1 MTGIEALKK
10 LEGLKKDYYSVKD
23 LERVLNMSVDS
34 LRGQLTRWVKKGV
47 MIRIAKGIYV
57 PHGTEIDITRIA
69 NQIYYPSYLSFESV
83 LSKYG
88 ILSQVPY
95 TLTFATPKRTRKM
108 ILNET
113 EVEFTKL
120 SDKYFFGYTFENGI
134 NIASPEK
141 ALVDCLYLVSK
152 GKRVLNIDELYLKNV
167 DKEKLVKIS
176 KVFPKNTRELVEN
189 VASRID

>member
-10 LEGLKKDYYSVKD
+10 LEKLKKDYYSVKD
-23 LERVLNMSVDS
+23 LERILDIPVDN
-34 LRGQLTRWVKKGV
+34 LRKQLTRWVEKGFL
-47 MIRIAKGIYV
+47 IRVAKGIYA
-57 PHGTEIDITRIA
+57 PYGTEIDVLKIA
-69 NQIYYPSYLSFESV
+69 NQMYYPSYLSFESV

-95 TLTFATPKRTRKM
+95 TLTFATPKRTKKM
-108 ILNET
+108 ILNDV

-152 GKRVLNIDELYLKNV
+152 GKRVIGVDELYLKNI
-167 DKEKLVKIS
+167 DNGKLIEIS
-176 KVFPKNTRELVEN
+176 KVFPKNTKELVRD
-189 VASRID
+189 VAERI

>member
-10 LEGLKKDYYSVKD
+10 LEKLKKDYYSVKD
-23 LERVLNMSVDS
+23 LERILDIPVDN
-34 LRGQLTRWVKKGV
+34 LRKQLTRWVEKGFL
-47 MIRIAKGIYV
+47 IRVAKGIYA
-57 PHGTEIDITRIA
+57 PYGTEIDVLKIA
-69 NQIYYPSYLSFESV
+69 NQMYYPSYLSFESV

-95 TLTFATPKRTRKM
+95 TLTFATPKRSKKM
-108 ILNET
+108 ILNDV

-120 SDKYFFGYTFENGI
+120 SDKYFFGYTYENGI

-152 GKRVLNIDELYLKNV
+152 GKRVIGVDELYLKNV
-167 DKEKLVKIS
+167 DKENLIEIS
-176 KVFPKNTRELVEN
+176 KVFPENTKELVRD
-189 VASRID
+189 VADRV

>member
-10 LEGLKKDYYSVKD
+10 LEKLKKDYYSVKD
-23 LERVLNMSVDS
+23 IERILDIQVDN
-34 LRGQLTRWVKKGV
+34 LRKQLTRWVEKGILV
-47 MIRIAKGIYV
+47 RIAKGIYA
-57 PHGTEIDITRIA
+57 PYGTEIDVLKIA
-69 NQIYYPSYLSFESV
+69 NQMYYPSYHSFESV

-108 ILNET
+108 ILNDT

-120 SDKYFFGYTFENGI
+120 SDKYYFGYVFEDGV

-152 GKRVLNIDELYLKNV
+152 GKRSLNIDELYLKNI
-167 DKEKLVKIS
+167 DKEKLIEIA
-176 KVFPKNTRELVEN
+176 KVFPENTRDLVES
-189 VASRID
+189 VVSKI

>member
-1 MTGIEALKK
+1 MTGIDALKK
-10 LEGLKKDYYSVKD
+10 LEELKKDYYSVKD
-23 LERVLNMSVDS
+23 IERVLNMPIDS
-34 LRGQLTRWVKKGV
+34 LRGQLTRWCKNGIL
-47 MIRIAKGIYV
+47 IRIAKGIYA
-57 PHGTEIDITRIA
+57 PYGTEIDVLKIA
-69 NQIYYPSYLSFESV
+69 NQMYYPSYLSFESV

-108 ILNET
+108 ILNDV

-120 SDKYFFGYTFENGI
+120 SNKYFFGYTFENGI

-152 GKRVLNIDELYLKNV
+152 GKRIMNVDELYLKNI
-167 DKEKLVKIS
+167 DKEKLIEIS
-176 KVFPKNTRELVEN
+176 KVFPKNTMELVTD
-189 VASRID
+189 VAGRI

>member
-1 MTGIEALKK
+1 MTGIDALKK
-10 LEGLKKDYYSVKD
+10 LQELKKDYYTVKD
-23 LERVLNMSVDS
+23 LERVLNMPIDS
-34 LRGQLTRWVKKGV
+34 LRGQLTRWCKKGV
-47 MIRIAKGIYV
+47 IIRISKGIYA
-57 PHGTEIDITRIA
+57 PYGTEINITKVA
-69 NQIYYPSYLSFESV
+69 NQMYYPSYLSFESV

-95 TLTFATPKRTRKM
+95 TLTFATPKRTKKV
-108 ILNET
+108 ILNEI

-120 SDKYFFGYTFENGI
+120 SDKYFFGYVFENGI

-152 GKRVLNIDELYLKNV
+152 GKRVLNIDELYLKNI
-167 DKEKLVKIS
+167 DKEKLIKIS

-189 VASRID
+189 VASRI

>member
-10 LEGLKKDYYSVKD
+10 LEKFKKDYYTVRD
-23 LERVLNMSVDS
+23 LGRVLDMPIDS
-34 LRGQLTRWVKKGV
+34 LRVQLTRWSNKGIL
-47 MIRIAKGIYV
+47 IRITKGIYA
-57 PHGTEIDITRIA
+57 PYGTEINVIKIA
-69 NQIYYPSYLSFESV
+69 NQMYYPSYISFESV

-95 TLTFATPKRTRKM
+95 TLTFATPKRTKKM
-108 ILNET
+108 ILNGT

-120 SDKYFFGYTFENGI
+120 SGKYYFGYAFEEGI

-152 GKRVLNIDELYLKNV
+152 GKRSLNIDELYLKNL
-167 DKEKLVKIS
+167 DKEKLLEIS
-176 KVFPKNTRELVEN
+176 KVFPKNTRELVES
-189 VASRID
+189 VVKKI

>member
-10 LEGLKKDYYSVKD
+10 LEKLKKDYYSVKD
-23 LERVLNMSVDS
+23 LERIIDIQVGN
-34 LRGQLTRWVKKGV
+34 LRKQLTRWVEKGILV
-47 MIRIAKGIYV
+47 RIAKGVYA
-57 PHGTEIDITRIA
+57 PYGTEIDVLKIA
-69 NQIYYPSYLSFESV
+69 NQMYYPSYLSFESV

-108 ILNET
+108 ILNDT

-120 SDKYFFGYTFENGI
+120 SDKYYFGYVFEDGV

-152 GKRVLNIDELYLKNV
+152 GKRSLNIDELYLKNI
-167 DKEKLVKIS
+167 DKEKLIEIA
-176 KVFPKNTRELVEN
+176 KVFPENTRDLVES
-189 VASRID
+189 VVSKI

>member
-10 LEGLKKDYYSVKD
+10 LEKLKKDYYSVKD
-23 LERVLNMSVDS
+23 LERVLDMPIDS
-34 LRGQLTRWVKKGV
+34 LRGQLTRWCKKGIL
-47 MIRIAKGIYV
+47 IRIAKGIYA
-57 PHGTEIDITRIA
+57 PYGTDIDVLKIA

-83 LSKYG
+83 LSRYG

-108 ILNET
+108 ILNDT

-120 SDKYFFGYTFENGI
+120 SDKYYFGYVFENGI
-134 NIASPEK
+134 NIAIPEK

-152 GKRVLNIDELYLKNV
+152 GKRSLNIDELYLKNI
-167 DKEKLVKIS
+167 DKDKLIEIS
-176 KVFPKNTRELVEN
+176 KVFPKNTRELVQSF
-189 VASRID
+189 VSRI

>member
-1 MTGIEALKK
+1 MTGIEVLKK

-23 LERVLNMSVDS
+23 LERILNMPVDS
-34 LRGQLTRWVKKGV
+34 LRGQLTRWCKKGV
-47 MIRIAKGIYV
+47 MIRIAKGIYA
-57 PHGTEIDITRIA
+57 PYGTEIDVLKIA
-69 NQIYYPSYLSFESV
+69 NQMYYPSYLSFESV

-167 DKEKLVKIS
+167 DKERLIELA
-176 KVFPKNTRELVEN
+176 KVFPENTRKLVRG
-189 VASRID
+189 VVKTT

>member
-10 LEGLKKDYYSVKD
+10 LEKLKKDYYSVKD
-23 LERVLNMSVDS
+23 LERIIGIPVDN
-34 LRGQLTRWVKKGV
+34 LRKQLTRWVEKGIL
-47 MIRIAKGIYV
+47 IRIAKGIYA
-57 PHGTEIDITRIA
+57 PYGTEINVLKIA
-69 NQIYYPSYLSFESV
+69 NQMYYPSYLSFESV

-95 TLTFATPKRTRKM
+95 TLTFATPKKTKKM
-108 ILNET
+108 ILNEV

-141 ALVDCLYLVSK
+141 ALIDCLYLVSK
-152 GKRVLNIDELYLKNV
+152 GKRVLNIDELYLKNI
-167 DKEKLVKIS
+167 DNGKLIEIS
-176 KVFPKNTRELVEN
+176 KVFPKNTKELVRD
-189 VASRID
+189 VAERI

>member
-1 MTGIEALKK
+1 MTGIEVLKK

-23 LERVLNMSVDS
+23 LERILDMPVDS
-34 LRGQLTRWVKKGV
+34 LRGQLTRWCKKGV
-47 MIRIAKGIYV
+47 MIRIAKGIYA
-57 PHGTEIDITRIA
+57 PYGTEIDVLKIA
-69 NQIYYPSYLSFESV
+69 NQMYYPSYLSFESV

-167 DKEKLVKIS
+167 DKERLIELA
-176 KVFPKNTRELVEN
+176 KVFPENTRKLVRG
-189 VASRID
+189 VVKTT

>member
-47 MIRIAKGIYV
+47 MIRISEGIYV
-57 PHGTEIDITRIA
+57 PYGTEIDITKIA

-95 TLTFATPKRTRKM
+95 TLTFATPKKTRKM
-108 ILNET
+108 ILNGT

-152 GKRVLNIDELYLKNV
+152 GKRVLNIDELYLKNI
-167 DKEKLVKIS
+167 DKERLIELA
-176 KVFPKNTRELVEN
+176 KVFPENTRKLVRG
-189 VASRID
+189 VVKTT

>member
-1 MTGIEALKK
+1 MTGIDALKK
-10 LEGLKKDYYSVKD
+10 LEELKKDYYSVKD
-23 LERVLNMSVDS
+23 LERIIGIPVDN
-34 LRGQLTRWVKKGV
+34 LRKQLTRWVEKGIL
-47 MIRIAKGIYV
+47 IRIAKGIYA
-57 PHGTEIDITRIA
+57 PYGTEIDVLKIA
-69 NQIYYPSYLSFESV
+69 NQMYYPSYLSFESV

-108 ILNET
+108 ILNDT

-120 SDKYFFGYTFENGI
+120 SDKYYFGYAFENGI

-152 GKRVLNIDELYLKNV
+152 GKRSINIDELYLKNV
-167 DKEKLVKIS
+167 DKEKLIEIA
-176 KVFPKNTRELVEN
+176 KVFPENTRKLVGS
-189 VASRID
+189 VASRI

>member
-47 MIRIAKGIYV
+47 MIRISEGIYV

-95 TLTFATPKRTRKM
+95 TLTFATPKKTRKM
-108 ILNET
+108 ILNGT

-167 DKEKLVKIS
+167 DKERLIELA
-176 KVFPKNTRELVEN
+176 KVFPENTRKLVRG
-189 VASRID
+189 VVKTT

>member
-1 MTGIEALKK
+1 MTAIEALKK
-10 LEGLKKDYYSVKD
+10 LEKLKKDYYSVKD

-34 LRGQLTRWVKKGV
+34 LRGQLTRWCKKGV
-47 MIRIAKGIYV
+47 LIRIAKGIYA
-57 PHGTEIDITRIA
+57 PYGTKIEVLKIA

-95 TLTFATPKRTRKM
+95 TLTFATPKKTKKM
-108 ILNET
+108 ILDNV

-120 SDKYFFGYTFENGI
+120 SDKYYFGYVFEEGI

-152 GKRVLNIDELYLKNV
+152 GKRSLNIDELYLKNL
-167 DKEKLVKIS
+167 DKEKLLEIS
-176 KVFPKNTRELVEN
+176 KVFPKNTRELVES
-189 VASRID
+189 VVKKI

>member
-10 LEGLKKDYYSVKD
+10 LEKLKKDYYSVKD
-23 LERVLNMSVDS
+23 LERILDIPVDN
-34 LRGQLTRWVKKGV
+34 LRKQLTRWVEKGFL
-47 MIRIAKGIYV
+47 IRVAKGIYA
-57 PHGTEIDITRIA
+57 PYGTEIDVLKIA
-69 NQIYYPSYLSFESV
+69 NQMYYPSYLSFESV

-95 TLTFATPKRTRKM
+95 TLTFATPKRSKKM
-108 ILNET
+108 ILNDV
-113 EVEFTKL
+113 EVKFTKL

-152 GKRVLNIDELYLKNV
+152 GKRVIGVDELYLKNV
-167 DKEKLVKIS
+167 DKENLIEIS
-176 KVFPKNTRELVEN
+176 KVFPENTKELVRD
-189 VASRID
+189 VADRV

>member
-1 MTGIEALKK
+1 MTGIEVLKK

-23 LERVLNMSVDS
+23 LERILNMPVDS
-34 LRGQLTRWVKKGV
+34 LRGQLTRWCKKGV
-47 MIRIAKGIYV
+47 MIRIAKGIYA
-57 PHGTEIDITRIA
+57 PYGTEIDVLKIA
-69 NQIYYPSYLSFESV
+69 NQMYYPSYLSFESV

-134 NIASPEK
+134 NIARPEK

-167 DKEKLVKIS
+167 DKERLIELA
-176 KVFPKNTRELVEN
+176 KVFPENTRKLVRG
-189 VASRID
+189 VVKTT

>member
-1 MTGIEALKK
+1 MTGIDALKK
-10 LEGLKKDYYSVKD
+10 LQDLKKDYYSVKD
-23 LERVLNMSVDS
+23 LERVLNMPVDS

-47 MIRIAKGIYV
+47 MIRIAKGIYA
-57 PHGTEIDITRIA
+57 PYGTEINITKIA

-95 TLTFATPKRTRKM
+95 TLTFATPKRTKKI
-108 ILNET
+108 ILNGT

-120 SDKYFFGYTFENGI
+120 SDKYFFGYFFEDGV

-152 GKRVLNIDELYLKNV
+152 GKRVLNIDELYLEDI
-167 DKEKLVKIS
+167 DKEKLIEIA
-176 KVFPKNTRELVEN
+176 KVFPGNTRELVRS
-189 VASRID
+189 VSDRI